1 VNTVDVTTV
10 LVALATT
17 CTIVMIGLGFLP
29 FPSRHAS
36 IWSGAF
42 ATAMVASYLL
52 VTADTIDSTVLR
64 AAANGPILAAT
75 GLLWV
80 GLRARRGR
88 EPIMLFPVIAVFSV
102 FTALLAVSA
111 TTEWYG
117 LVFRLA
123 FAAGGLCSTLA
134 AAELMRVEKSLRDLA
149 LPTIVATLAFAGL
162 TVTLL
167 VDGGVRLLEGGPGQ
181 SEAELIALRSM
192 NELVAGIY
200 LVCAVITLL
209 SIARGG
215 DAPSSKTSDL
225 ADFRVVAQDRLD
237 RAKAAGDR
245 WWSIIDVRLDDPSEL
260 LEASSGRTFDRVTSR
275 FADDIRAVMPPE
287 ADIHALS
294 PTQFV
299 VLLPRQDTAVRGI
312 LSRLLERIA
321 TVTDQQAI
329 PVRLSASIGV
339 AAAPLA
345 DYDLTRLCASA
356 ADAAAHAQVS
366 GGDRWE
372 RAVFA
377 S

>member
-1 VNTVDVTTV
+1 MTTVDVTTA
-10 LVALATT
+10 LVAIATT

-52 VTADTIDSTVLR
+52 VTADTIDSTTLR
-64 AAANGPILAAT
+64 AAANGPIFCAT

-88 EPIMLFPVIAVFSV
+88 EPIMLFPVIIVFSL
-102 FTALLAVSA
+102 FTLLLGFTA

-117 LVFRLA
+117 LVFRIA
-123 FAAGGLCSTLA
+123 FAIAGACSALA
-134 AAELMRVEKSLRDLA
+134 AFELSRVEKRLRDLS
-149 LPTIVATLAFAGL
+149 LPLIVATLAFTTL
-162 TVTLL
+162 TVLLL
-167 VDGGVRLLEGGPGQ
+167 VDGLVHVLEGGAGQ
-181 SEAELIALRSM
+181 TELDIIGLRSM
-192 NELVAGIY
+192 NELVAGVY
-200 LVCAVITLL
+200 LICAIITLL
-209 SIARGG
+209 SISRGG
-215 DAPSSKTSDL
+215 DAQSKTRETS
-225 ADFRVVAQDRLD
+225 DFRLIAQDRLD
-237 RAKAAGDR
+237 RAKAIGDK
-245 WWSIIDVRLDDPSEL
+245 WWSVVDVRLDDPGEL
-260 LEASSGRTFDRVTSR
+260 LEASSGRAFDRVTSR
-275 FADDIRAVMPPE
+275 FADDIRSVMPPE

-294 PTQFV
+294 PTQYV
-299 VLLPRQDTAVRGI
+299 VLLPRPDTAVRAI

-339 AAAPLA
+339 ATATLA
-345 DYDLTRLCASA
+345 DYDLVRLCASA
-356 ADAAAHAQVS
+356 ADAAEHAQIS

>member
-1 VNTVDVTTV
+1 
-10 LVALATT
+10 
-17 CTIVMIGLGFLP
+17 MIGLGFLP

-52 VTADTIDSTVLR
+52 VTADTIDSTTLR
-64 AAANGPILAAT
+64 AAANGPILCAT

-88 EPIMLFPVIAVFSV
+88 EPIMLFPVIIGFSL
-102 FTALLAVSA
+102 FTIALGFAA

-117 LVFRLA
+117 LVFRIAFAAAGVCSALAAYELSRVEKRLRDLSLPLIVANLA
-123 FAAGGLCSTLA
+123 FAT
-134 AAELMRVEKSLRDLA
+134 
-149 LPTIVATLAFAGL
+149 L
-162 TVTLL
+162 TVLLL
-167 VDGGVRLLEGGPGQ
+167 VDGLVHVLEGGAGQ
-181 SEAELIALRSM
+181 TELDIIGLRSM
-192 NELVAGIY
+192 NELVAGVY
-200 LVCAVITLL
+200 LICAIITLL
-209 SIARGG
+209 SISRGG
-215 DAPSSKTSDL
+215 DAQNKTREIS
-225 ADFRVVAQDRLD
+225 DFRLLAQDRLD
-237 RAKAAGDR
+237 RAKVIGDK
-245 WWSIIDVRLDDPSEL
+245 WWSVVDVRLDDPGEL
-260 LEASSGRTFDRVTSR
+260 LEASSGRAFDRVTSR
-275 FADDIRAVMPPE
+275 FADDIRSVMPPE

-294 PTQFV
+294 PTQYV
-299 VLLPRQDTAVRGI
+299 VLLPRPDTAVRAI

-339 AAAPLA
+339 ATATLA
-345 DYDLTRLCASA
+345 DYDLVRLCASA
-356 ADAAAHAQVS
+356 ADAAEHAQIS

>member
-1 VNTVDVTTV
+1 MTTVDVTTV
-10 LVALATT
+10 LVAIATT

-52 VTADTIDSTVLR
+52 VTADTIDSTTLR
-64 AAANGPILAAT
+64 AAANGPILCAT

-88 EPIMLFPVIAVFSV
+88 EPIMLFPVIIGFSL
-102 FTALLAVSA
+102 FTVALGFSA

-117 LVFRLA
+117 LVFRTA
-123 FAAGGLCSTLA
+123 FAAAGVCSALA
-134 AAELMRVEKSLRDLA
+134 AYELSRIEKRLRDLS
-149 LPTIVATLAFAGL
+149 LPLIVATLAFATL
-162 TVTLL
+162 TLLLL
-167 VDGGVRLLEGGPGQ
+167 VDGLVHVLEGGAGQ
-181 SEAELIALRSM
+181 TELDIIGLRSM
-192 NELVAGIY
+192 NELVAGVY
-200 LVCAVITLL
+200 LICAIITLL
-209 SIARGG
+209 SISRGG
-215 DAPSSKTSDL
+215 DAQHKTREIS
-225 ADFRVVAQDRLD
+225 DFRLLAQDRLD
-237 RAKAAGDR
+237 RAKAIGDK
-245 WWSIIDVRLDDPSEL
+245 WWSVVDVRLDDPGEL
-260 LEASSGRTFDRVTSR
+260 LEASSGRAFDRVTSR
-275 FADDIRAVMPPE
+275 FADDIRSVMPPE

-294 PTQFV
+294 PTQYV
-299 VLLPRQDTAVRGI
+299 VLLPRPDTAVRAI

-339 AAAPLA
+339 ATATLA
-345 DYDLTRLCASA
+345 DYDLVRLCASA
-356 ADAAAHAQVS
+356 ADAAEHAQIS

>member
-1 VNTVDVTTV
+1 MTTVDVTTV
-10 LVALATT
+10 LVAIATT

-52 VTADTIDSTVLR
+52 VTADTIDSTTLR
-64 AAANGPILAAT
+64 AAANGPILCAT

-88 EPIMLFPVIAVFSV
+88 EPIMLFPVIIGFSL
-102 FTALLAVSA
+102 FTVALGFSA

-117 LVFRLA
+117 LVFRTA
-123 FAAGGLCSTLA
+123 FAAAGVCSALA
-134 AAELMRVEKSLRDLA
+134 AYELSRIEKRLRDLA
-149 LPTIVATLAFAGL
+149 LPLIVATLAFATL
-162 TVTLL
+162 TLLLL
-167 VDGGVRLLEGGPGQ
+167 VDGLVHVLEGGAGQ
-181 SEAELIALRSM
+181 TELDIIGLRSM

-200 LVCAVITLL
+200 LICAIITLL
-209 SIARGG
+209 SISRGG
-215 DAPSSKTSDL
+215 DAQSKTRETS
-225 ADFRVVAQDRLD
+225 DFRLIAQDRLD
-237 RAKAAGDR
+237 RAKAIGDK
-245 WWSIIDVRLDDPSEL
+245 WWSVVDVRLDDPGEL
-260 LEASSGRTFDRVTSR
+260 LEASSGRAFDRVTSR
-275 FADDIRAVMPPE
+275 FADDIRSVMPPE

-294 PTQFV
+294 PTQYV
-299 VLLPRQDTAVRGI
+299 VLLPRPDTAVRAI

-339 AAAPLA
+339 ATATLA
-345 DYDLTRLCASA
+345 DYDLVRLCASA
-356 ADAAAHAQVS
+356 ADAAEHAQIS